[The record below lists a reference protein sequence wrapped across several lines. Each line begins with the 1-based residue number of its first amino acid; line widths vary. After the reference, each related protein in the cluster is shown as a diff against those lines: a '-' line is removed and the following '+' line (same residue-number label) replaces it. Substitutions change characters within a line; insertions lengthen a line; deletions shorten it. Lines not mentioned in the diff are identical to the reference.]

1 MPGLKLRPPWS
12 ADIQRT
18 LRGENQTYTRLT
30 NQLRSCREMTMKGQS
45 LIICV
50 SMCVFERK
58 EECVEMAVDFQIK
71 FGQVGSKCISL
82 IGLLHMEQMAK
93 ILMRQ

>member
-1 MPGLKLRPPWS
+1 
-12 ADIQRT
+12 
-18 LRGENQTYTRLT
+18 
-30 NQLRSCREMTMKGQS
+30 
-45 LIICV
+45 
-50 SMCVFERK
+50 MCVFERK

-71 FGQVGSKCISL
+71 FGQAGSKCISL